1 MVPSITYRELI
12 SNLDRDVERHIPSD
26 PLRFCFKWFQARLEV
41 EREER
46 FNASASVG
54 QNALGFKQM
63 GRSNFKRSFDGFNLL
78 GDSSTI
84 IVDDASSSTFNG
96 KRRRMGIHGEPM
108 NFHELQLVSP
118 CSSTSP
124 TLEDPSTPV
133 NPTSSTSPVTLPLS
147 PGSRRASDA
156 SIASKDYQHRRASH
170 LTTPPLSPPTIP
182 SDSEL
187 SSSSDSH
194 DSRNRSKYLS
204 SPNISTSYI
213 SDRRTSVSSESLT
226 PTPNSASSDLPI
238 YPKSQNARNRI
249 EAAIGGNILFR
260 NLHEDQVNDILNA
273 IQEIKIEKGTEV
285 ILQGGHGES
294 FYIVASGSFEAW
306 IRGPTSY
313 TYISPGKSERTLG
326 KLSRAA
332 SYGPGESF
340 GELALMYNAPRAATV
355 VATSTSSLY
364 SLDRVSFRRIL
375 MEHTNRKRKMYENFL
390 AELPFLANLNI
401 KERSKIAETLDER
414 VVEEGRAILKEGN
427 DGKFFFLIG
436 SGKVEVSRK
445 RAGRVDEILGTLCK
459 GEYFGGTS
467 IDI

>member
-1 MVPSITYRELI
+1 MVPSISYRELI
-12 SNLDRDVERHIPSD
+12 SDLDRDVQRLLPSD
-26 PLRFCFKWFQARLEV
+26 PLQFCFKWFQVRLEL

-46 FNASASVG
+46 FNNSAAIG

-63 GRSNFKRSFDGFNLL
+63 GNSNFNKRSFDSFTLL
-78 GDSSTI
+78 TESSTV
-84 IVDDASSSTFNG
+84 VDSDTASSSFDG

-108 NFHELQLVSP
+108 GVQELHLVSP

-124 TLEDPSTPV
+124 TLRNVSTPV
-133 NPTSSTSPVTLPLS
+133 IPTSSITLPLS

-156 SIASKDYQHRRASH
+156 TIASKDSQRRRASH
-170 LTTPPLSPPTIP
+170 LTTPPLSPPTASTSS

-187 SSSSDSH
+187 SSSSDSQ
-194 DSRNRSKYLS
+194 N
-204 SPNISTSYI
+204 SPNEAKPHFSPSISTSYI
-213 SDRRTSVSSESLT
+213 LDRRTSVSSESLT
-226 PTPNSASSDLPI
+226 PTPTSSSSDLPI

-260 NLHEDQVNDILNA
+260 NLHEDQVHDILNA
-273 IQEIKIEKGTEV
+273 IQEITIEKGTEV

-306 IRGPTSY
+306 IRGATSY
-313 TYISPGKSERTLG
+313 TYVSPGKSERKLG

-355 VATSTSSLY
+355 VATSTSTLY

-390 AELPFLANLNI
+390 AELPFLAKLNI
-401 KERSKIAETLDER
+401 RERSKIAETLDER
-414 VVEEGRAILKEGN
+414 VVEEGRAVLKEGN
-427 DGKFFFLIG
+427 DGRYFFLIG

-445 RAGRVDEILGTLCK
+445 RAGRVDEILGTLSK
-459 GEYFGGTS
+459 GEYFGGKS
-467 IDI
+467 IH